1 MRDCKTVKT
10 AQYEPANE
18 TKTTA
23 QTAQYQPANE
33 TKTTAQTAQ
42 YQPVS
47 ETVHKQCNRLN
58 MGL

>member
-1 MRDCKTVKT
+1 MRLKQVQTAQYEPANETETTVQT

-23 QTAQYQPANE
+23 QTAQYQL
-33 TKTTAQTAQ
+33 
-42 YQPVS
+42 VS